1 MENIRIT
8 NFSDMQQSANRIH
21 GLQKVGEYQR
31 TGGQTP
37 SILNVHKGPIFSHTN
52 TPVKEM
58 EKNIY
63 VPYKTN
69 KYHDKMKKLS
79 LLKEESSPNNSVL
92 TELKKM
98 NLTPS

>member
-1 MENIRIT
+1 
-8 NFSDMQQSANRIH
+8 
-21 GLQKVGEYQR
+21 
-31 TGGQTP
+31 
-37 SILNVHKGPIFSHTN
+37 
-52 TPVKEM
+52 M

-69 KYHDKMKKLS
+69 KYLDKMKKLS
-79 LLKEESSPNNSVL
+79 LLKEESSPDNLVL